1 MMLSIK
7 IYKLQSASIR
17 LKLSQLCI
25 DCSHGYSAH
34 PHDQVG
40 QKTLLPKHISFFSAI
55 KGFINENFV
64 WKDISDTNWFYLW
77 QV

>member
-25 DCSHGYSAH
+25 DCSHGYRAH
-34 PHDQVG
+34 PHDQASCLENIAA
-40 QKTLLPKHISFFSAI
+40 KAHFFFQCYKRLYNRLA
-55 KGFINENFV
+55 N
-64 WKDISDTNWFYLW
+64 
-77 QV
+77 